1 MTNQYWHNK
10 HWREAYCAAILLTC
24 AALLVPMSLTSHT
37 YAQSADAVLCDR
49 LAAHPNDPD
58 RPADVKGVA
67 SIVAADI
74 PTAIKFCRNAANSN
88 RRHMFELGRAYEANG
103 QIAEAIA
110 AYRKAADK
118 GSTSAMTSLA
128 SLTSKG
134 SPDTKN
140 DAQTRKMFERAAQA
154 GDPLAMN
161 NIGMAYATGDGV
173 PKDPVKARELFTKA
187 AEANSTEAMFNLALM
202 TAEGDGGPKSD
213 ASARAL
219 FEKAAARDH
228 VGAMERAGEY
238 ALAGRGGPK
247 DENAAKAHFEKAA
260 ALGSQSAKDSLQR
273 LKCPLA
279 LKDKSGK
286 RVTDLCF

>member
-1 MTNQYWHNK
+1 MTKQSLHNRYWLDACS
-10 HWREAYCAAILLTC
+10 RAIPLTC
-24 AALLVPMSLTSHT
+24 VAFLFAITLASYAH
-37 YAQSADAVLCDR
+37 AQSADAVLCDR
-49 LAAHPNDPD
+49 LAAHPSDPD

-67 SIVAADI
+67 SIVASDI

-103 QIAEAIA
+103 QTQEAIA

-134 SPDTKN
+134 SSDTKS
-140 DAQTRKMFERAAQA
+140 DGQTRKMFERAAKA

-187 AEANSTEAMFNLALM
+187 AEADSTEAMFNLALM
-202 TAEGDGGPKSD
+202 TSEGDGGPKNE
-213 ASARAL
+213 AAARAL

-247 DENAAKAHFEKAA
+247 DENAAKTYFEKAA

-273 LKCPLA
+273 IKCPYA